1 MGGFG
6 GDGGWCVVGSR
17 WCVHAFDAP
26 LESRRAAKA
35 QVPTAT
41 LHRRDA
47 TMEIRDAQQHYPP
60 LNFMANAQQP
70 FHRPLRPH

>member
-6 GDGGWCVVGSR
+6 GDGGWCVVGSGGA
-17 WCVHAFDAP
+17 CVLSMLP